1 MYVCMYVCC
10 NIVWQ
15 RLTLIGTTLIRKK
28 KLSVVDNNADIF
40 YTFRAFF
47 SPGRSLA
54 CKQAILPLHHFSC
67 YFFNRPFLINNY
79 QFWVF
84 QERTSGARLVFL
96 LSPPRGRGWG
106 GGAYLFQAHLRGGG
120 GLNKDQGQWFPYDDF
135 YLKLPTPS
143 PQKSED

>member
-1 MYVCMYVCC
+1 MSVCC

-54 CKQAILPLHHFSC
+54 CKQAILPRPPPPPHHSSC
-67 YFFNRPFLINNY
+67 HFFNGPFLINNY

-96 LSPPRGRGWG
+96 LSPPRGRGG
-106 GGAYLFQAHLRGGG
+106 GGGLFISSPFEGG

>member
-1 MYVCMYVCC
+1 MLTFF
-10 NIVWQ
+10 IHFGLSFRQADHWLAS
-15 RLTLIGTTLIRKK
+15 RL
-28 KLSVVDNNADIF
+28 F
-40 YTFRAFF
+40 C
-47 SPGRSLA
+47 P
-54 CKQAILPLHHFSC
+54 HHSSC
-67 YFFNRPFLINNY
+67 HFFNGPFLINNY

-96 LSPPRGRGWG
+96 LSPPRGRGG
-106 GGAYLFQAHLRGGG
+106 GGGLFISSPFEGG